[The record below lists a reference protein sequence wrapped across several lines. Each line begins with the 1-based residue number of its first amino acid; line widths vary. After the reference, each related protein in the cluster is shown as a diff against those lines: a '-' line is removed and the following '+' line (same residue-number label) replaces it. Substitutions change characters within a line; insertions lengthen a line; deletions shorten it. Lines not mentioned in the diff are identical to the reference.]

1 MENYS
6 ARVKA
11 EPGQAGP
18 AYSSGGGQSLKN
30 VLFTSLIISFSRIR
44 VQLSEDPIRSHL
56 LIGPIGVSLEQILQL
71 LDQSEH
77 WQLSGTEELCDCSTS
92 VNIASRLFR
101 KRIRMPLNHLWLMWM
116 KSGRGWPRLRPRHFN
131 LGTHS
136 IFSSSGVLTRLL
148 TIYC

>member
-56 LIGPIGVSLEQILQL
+56 LLGPIGVSLEQILQL

-77 WQLSGTEELCDCSTS
+77 GQLSGTD
-92 VNIASRLFR
+92 R
-101 KRIRMPLNHLWLMWM
+101 KNFVIVLHLLILLLVCL
-116 KSGRGWPRLRPRHFN
+116 GRESECP
-131 LGTHS
+131 S
-136 IFSSSGVLTRLL
+136 I
-148 TIYC
+148 IYD